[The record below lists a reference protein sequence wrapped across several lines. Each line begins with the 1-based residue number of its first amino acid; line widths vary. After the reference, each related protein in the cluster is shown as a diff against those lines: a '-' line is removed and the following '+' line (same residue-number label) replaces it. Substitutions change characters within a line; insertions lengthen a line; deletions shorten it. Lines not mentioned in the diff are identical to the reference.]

1 MATISL
7 VFPSSHTCHAQI
19 SPATL
24 ALGLFLQHFSS
35 TLASVPLGSAV
46 MLMLLVSCAVVTA
59 FARCRPVLHFLS
71 VRPRGA
77 GELREN
83 MQSAV
88 ALLRSTEQSSHELS
102 GFGIIKVQNRVAK
115 AIFSMIQLRQ
125 QRAAY

>member
-7 VFPSSHTCHAQI
+7 VFTSSHTCHAQT
-19 SPATL
+19 SPAKWTL
-24 ALGLFLQHFSS
+24 DLFLQHFPS

-71 VRPRGA
+71 VRPRDA

-83 MQSAV
+83 VQSAV
-88 ALLRSTEQSSHELS
+88 ALLRSTEQSYHELS
-102 GFGIIKVQNRVAK
+102 GFGMIKVL
-115 AIFSMIQLRQ
+115 IGWL
-125 QRAAY
+125 